1 MLASPHHHTD
11 NAQPV
16 RTRELMPKAKR
27 DYFEEE
33 VVKLMGIIAK
43 MIEDQRKQGQ
53 DPNAWLQTLYQN
65 YANRFLSDNG
75 RIWSTGSILIPL
87 SLAGFAAV
95 VGLDAPRWPHVV
107 VLMFAS
113 IALMFIWLVIAE
125 NHRAFQ
131 QKSEAWLA
139 AIERTIKLEGVGGP
153 KVKGNFL
160 NRLLTGKGAV
170 QNMLWYLFLAVVI
183 GWVGILILTLM
194 DWL

>member
-1 MLASPHHHTD
+1 
-11 NAQPV
+11 
-16 RTRELMPKAKR
+16 MPKASH

-33 VVKLMGIIAK
+33 VVKLMCIIGE
-43 MIEDQRKQGQ
+43 MIKDQCKQGN
-53 DPNAWLQTLYQN
+53 DPNTWLQVLYQN

-95 VGLDAPRWPHVV
+95 IGLDDPHWSHVV

-131 QKSEAWLA
+131 QKSKAWLT
-139 AIERTIKLEGVGGP
+139 AIERTIKIEGVGDL
-153 KVKGNFL
+153 KVKGNFW
-160 NRLLTGKGAV
+160 NQLLTGKCAV
-170 QNMLWYLFLAVVI
+170 QNMRWYLFLAVVI
-183 GWVGILILTLM
+183 GWIGVLILTLM
-194 DWL
+194 DWQ

>member
-125 NHRAFQ
+125 NHRAF
-131 QKSEAWLA
+131 
-139 AIERTIKLEGVGGP
+139 
-153 KVKGNFL
+153 
-160 NRLLTGKGAV
+160 
-170 QNMLWYLFLAVVI
+170 
-183 GWVGILILTLM
+183 
-194 DWL
+194 